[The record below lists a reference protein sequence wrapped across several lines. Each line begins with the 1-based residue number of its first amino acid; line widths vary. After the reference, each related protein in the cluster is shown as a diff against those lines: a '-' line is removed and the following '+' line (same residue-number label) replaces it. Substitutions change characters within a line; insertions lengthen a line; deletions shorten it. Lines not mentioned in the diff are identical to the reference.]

1 MVVDYAHTPVALRLA
16 LQSLRQHCKGTLR
29 LVFGCGGNRDEAK
42 RPLMG
47 AIADELA
54 DSIVIT
60 NDNPRF
66 ESAEAIAE
74 QIKAGISHVA
84 KLTVMLD
91 RGQAIQQTI
100 ASAAKNDIILVAG
113 KGHEEYQQ
121 IQNEKIAFSDVA
133 QVKDAL
139 NASVLSEEGGHG
151 CKP

>member
-1 MVVDYAHTPVALRLA
+1 
-16 LQSLRQHCKGTLR
+16 
-29 LVFGCGGNRDEAK
+29 
-42 RPLMG
+42 MG